1 MTHVEPVSLDSVRFA
16 PERDLIAS
24 LTERFG
30 LDVLVDHFVGSGGVR
45 SAYDE
50 VLGSK
55 LRLTATLAPRLIAV
69 LDEARRTLGFSE
81 PIELFVGQ
89 EAMVNASS
97 MHAISP
103 GEPHV
108 IELTS
113 ALVERM
119 NDDELRFVLGHEL
132 GHLAFR
138 HHRARLAVAA
148 FGIDEAHESKAPA
161 LLVRRLESW
170 DRLAE
175 ISADRAGLIVVGLRL
190 DVAVSAFFK
199 LQSGLGPEHLRFD
212 VHAFLEQLSAIE
224 KLERRELLARFSHP
238 ATPIRVRALQLFASA
253 RTRGEAPASI
263 DDEVMRIAR
272 LMDYAPSEPLDVHAR
287 DFLLAATLLAGD
299 ADGEGMSVEEWEAF
313 IELLVPMSSDPE
325 TEAAA
330 VKTREQA
337 EALLARSAAYLR
349 ENAGSE
355 RYELLAAVAHLL
367 AADCALGPGER
378 EFLHGVA
385 ADLDIPER
393 AADEIAF
400 EALADHLQLKA
411 IRGTTMPRAPL
422 PRRPASEPAKS

>member
-1 MTHVEPVSLDSVRFA
+1 MTTSPPTTLDSIRFA
-16 PERDLIAS
+16 PEEELISS
-24 LTERFG
+24 LTSRFG
-30 LDVLVDHFVGSGGVR
+30 LDVLVEHFVGSGGVR
-45 SAYDE
+45 SAYDL

-55 LRLTATLAPRLIAV
+55 LRLTATLAPRLIAL
-69 LDEARRTLGFSE
+69 LDEARATLGFDE
-81 PIELFVGQ
+81 AIELFVGQ

-97 MHAISP
+97 MHAIRE

-119 NDDELRFVLGHEL
+119 NDDELRFVMGHEL

-138 HHRARLAVAA
+138 HHRARLSVAA
-148 FGIDEAHESKAPA
+148 FGVDETGESKAPS

-175 ISADRAGLIVVGLRL
+175 ISADRAGLMVVGLRL

-212 VHAFLEQLSAIE
+212 VHAFLDQLSAIE
-224 KLERRELLARFSHP
+224 QLERRELLARFSHP
-238 ATPIRVRALQLFASA
+238 ATPIRVRALQLFAAA
-253 RTRGEAPASI
+253 RQHGDPCASI

-272 LMDYAPSEPLDVHAR
+272 LMDYAPSEPLEVHAR

-299 ADGEGMSVEEWEAF
+299 ADGQGMSVEEWEAF
-313 IELLVPMSSDPE
+313 IELLVPVSPDPE
-325 TEAAA
+325 AEAARIQ
-330 VKTREQA
+330 TLEQA
-337 EALLARSAAYLR
+337 EELLASSAAYLR
-349 ENAGSE
+349 DNAGPE
-355 RYELLAAVAHLL
+355 RYELLRAVSHLVS
-367 AADCALGPGER
+367 ADGVLGPGER
-378 EFLHGVA
+378 EFLHDVA
-385 ADLDIPER
+385 AQLAIPER

-400 EALADHLQLKA
+400 ETLADHLQLSA

-422 PRRPASEPAKS
+422 PRRSAR